1 MGKKKPIDGHFPFR
15 HHILVCTGPRCTDK
29 KFGSDGGESIREMLK
44 DLNRTLG
51 RKPSVRVC
59 GVSCLDMCDDAPN
72 MVDWPSGRVW
82 NHLTRAAAL
91 RAYEEAT
98 ADMHHENE

>member
-1 MGKKKPIDGHFPFR
+1 MAKLKPVDGRFPYR

-29 KFGSDGGESIREMLK
+29 KLGGDNGESIREMLK
-44 DLNRTLG
+44 DLNRKLG
-51 RKPSVRVC
+51 RKPIVRVC

-82 NHLTRAAAL
+82 NQLTLPAAL

-98 ADMHHENE
+98 ADLEGSSE